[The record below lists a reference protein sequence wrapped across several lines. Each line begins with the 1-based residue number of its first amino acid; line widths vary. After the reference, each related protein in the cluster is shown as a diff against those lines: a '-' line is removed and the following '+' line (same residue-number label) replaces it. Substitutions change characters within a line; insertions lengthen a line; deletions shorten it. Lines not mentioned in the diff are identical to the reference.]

1 MATLPLTDEQVVQ
14 LVKQLPPKAKQQVL
28 IALTDERDHWWQ
40 TTAHDGEEAM
50 RRLAATRHQNWDTLS
65 EEQREAF
72 VDELLHEK

>member
-28 IALTDERDHWWQ
+28 KALTDERDHWWQ
-40 TTAHDGEEAM
+40 TATRDGEEAM
-50 RRLAATRHQNWDTLS
+50 RRLAANRNLEWDALS